1 MPDLKYEMTHNDT
14 IKWRNGDISYCL
26 LVQRDDDADNPIAED
41 EVVKIACFGARSTIG
56 NDDDTK
62 GKSPKEYWVQLCR
75 NHADPEDALQKIQNG
90 KITHITATPAKPGL
104 VNLFDKES
112 GDSFEAVPV
121 ASIID
126 ILADNLNAHD
136 CRAILEDI
144 LFAYPIWAYEHSGLT
159 VSCGPRRYPYNDQWD
174 SFQIGEGIVL
184 KQTVLDNWPNQA
196 DNWKEKAIEIITDA
210 VKSLDM
216 WLTDDTWGYLLYS
229 LNTNDK
235 PTDTSSEPDWNEED
249 SVWGFFGSDIIA
261 SGIAESVDRGLL
273 DAIKSMEYTAG
284 EAKQVHTVTTLLGTP
299 R

>member
-26 LVQRDDDADNPIAED
+26 LVQRDDDMDNPIAED
-41 EVVKIACFGARSTIG
+41 EVVKIACFGARSNIG
-56 NDDDTK
+56 NDETTK
-62 GKSPKEYWVQLCR
+62 GKYPGEYWVQLCR
-75 NHADPEDALQKIQNG
+75 NHADPEDALQKIRDG
-90 KITHITATPAKPGL
+90 KIAHITATPDKPGL
-104 VNLFDKES
+104 VSLFDKKS
-112 GDSFEAVPV
+112 GDSFEAVPI

-126 ILADNLNAHD
+126 ILADNLTIGD
-136 CRAILEDI
+136 CKTILEDI
-144 LFAYPIWAYEHSGLT
+144 LFAYPIWAYEHSGMT
-159 VSCGPRRYPYNDQWD
+159 VTCGGSNPYNDQWD

-184 KQTVLDNWPNQA
+184 KQTVLDNWPNEA
-196 DNWKEKAIEIITDA
+196 DNWKEKAKEIIVDA

-216 WLTDDTWGYLLYS
+216 YLNDETYGYFLYS
-229 LNTNDK
+229 LNANDK
-235 PTDTSSEPDWNEED
+235 TTNASGEPDWNEED
-249 SVWGFFGSDIIA
+249 SVWGFLGSDIIA